1 MELSPARQKL
11 LFLVIVVV
19 LAVIGYYV
27 VLPGL
32 KHHNAAAPATATV
45 TGSPS
50 QPSAPTYSAAPV
62 ATQSPNGPVNIYSWL
77 PFTEAG
83 LATAAAVTTRFCVD
97 YDTYTYTES
106 ASAYVGKMS
115 ALMTSGLA
123 SILQEG
129 YTTPGTAALR
139 TGKKEISSGT
149 ATITS
154 LRAFGQTSLIFVVNI
169 TQNLVSSGKTS
180 SGTTPYAVTVTDTTD
195 GWQVSDIELASL
207 GNT

>member
-19 LAVIGYYV
+19 LAVLGYYV
-27 VLPGL
+27 LLPGL
-32 KHHNAAAPATATV
+32 KHHNAAASATATS
-45 TGSPS
+45 SPS
-50 QPSAPTYSAAPV
+50 QLPAPTYSAQPV
-62 ATQSPNGPVNIYSWL
+62 VTQSPSGPVNIYNWL
-77 PFTEAG
+77 PFTQTE
-83 LATAAAVTTRFCVD
+83 LADAAAVTTRFCVD
-97 YDTYTYTES
+97 YETYTYTERT
-106 ASAYVGKMS
+106 SAYIGKMS

-123 SILQEG
+123 AILQEG
-129 YTTPGTAALR
+129 YTTPGTEALR

-149 ATITS
+149 ATITA
-154 LRAFGQTSLIFVVNI
+154 LRAFGQTSLTFVVSV

-180 SGTTPYAVTVTDTTD
+180 SGTTPYAVTITDTTD

>member
-19 LAVIGYYV
+19 LAILGYYV
-27 VLPGL
+27 LLPGL
-32 KHHNAAAPATATV
+32 KHHNAAAPATAT
-45 TGSPS
+45 TTPS
-50 QPSAPTYSAAPV
+50 QPPAPTYSAEPV
-62 ATQSPNGPVNIYSWL
+62 VTQSPSGPVNIYSWL
-77 PFTEAG
+77 PFTQAD
-83 LATAAAVTTRFCVD
+83 LADAAAVTTRFCVD
-97 YDTYTYTES
+97 YETYTYTES
-106 ASAYVGKMS
+106 ASAYIGKMS

-123 SILQEG
+123 AILQEG

-154 LRAFGQTSLIFVVNI
+154 LRAFGQTSLTFVVNVA
-169 TQNLVSSGKTS
+169 QSLVSSGKTS
-180 SGTTPYAVTVTDTTD
+180 SGTTPYAVTVTNSDD

>member
-1 MELSPARQKL
+1 
-11 LFLVIVVV
+11 
-19 LAVIGYYV
+19 
-27 VLPGL
+27 
-32 KHHNAAAPATATV
+32 
-45 TGSPS
+45 PS
-50 QPSAPTYSAAPV
+50 G
-62 ATQSPNGPVNIYSWL
+62 GPVNIYNWL
-77 PFTEAG
+77 PFTEQD
-83 LATAAAVTTRFCVD
+83 LAAAAAVTTGFCVD

-106 ASAYVGKMS
+106 AFAYIGKMS

-123 SILQEG
+123 ARLQEG

-139 TGKKEISSGT
+139 TGKKEISPGT

-154 LRAFGQTSLIFVVNI
+154 LRAFGQTSLIFVVNV

-180 SGTTPYAVTVTDTTD
+180 SGTTPYAVTVTDSTD